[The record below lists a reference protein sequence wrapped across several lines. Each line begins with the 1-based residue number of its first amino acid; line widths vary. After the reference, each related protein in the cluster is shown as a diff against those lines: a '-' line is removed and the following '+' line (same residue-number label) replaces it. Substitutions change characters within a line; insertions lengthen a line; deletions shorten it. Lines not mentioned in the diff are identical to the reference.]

1 MHMLFQ
7 INWAHLLV
15 PTVALGEIVLRGS
28 LVYLLIFALMRVPL
42 KREAGTL
49 ALPDLLM
56 IVLVADAA
64 QNAMATEYRSVTE
77 GVVLVATIVGWNSA
91 LDWLAQTF
99 PRLRPVIH
107 PPPLLLV
114 QDGRLLRQNMRKEFI
129 TEEEL
134 MSQRRQQGCEE
145 LSMVK
150 KAYIEGDGRISVVR
164 AEQGQASRVPGRQ
177 SGGG

>member
-1 MHMLFQ
+1 MPSLFQ
-7 INWAHLLV
+7 IEWAHLWV

-28 LVYLLIFALMRVPL
+28 LVYLLIFALMRVTL

-77 GVVLVATIVGWNSA
+77 GVVLVATIVGWNYG
-91 LDWLAQTF
+91 LDWLAQRC
-99 PRLRPVIH
+99 PRLRPLLY

-114 QDGRLLRQNMRKEFI
+114 RDGRLLRQNMRKEFI

-134 MSQRRQQGCEE
+134 MSQLRQQGCEE
-145 LSMVK
+145 LSTVK
-150 KAYIEGDGRISVVR
+150 KAYIEGDGHISVIR
-164 AEQGQASRVPGRQ
+164 AEPGQPARASRLQRGAE
-177 SGGG
+177 